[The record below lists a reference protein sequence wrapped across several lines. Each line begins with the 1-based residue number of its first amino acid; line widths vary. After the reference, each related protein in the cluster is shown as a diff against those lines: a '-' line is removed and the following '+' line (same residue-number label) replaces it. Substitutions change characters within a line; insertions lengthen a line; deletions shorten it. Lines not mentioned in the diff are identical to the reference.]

1 MISGLDTASATTW
14 SKGLTLLG
22 VGDDSIGGALG
33 VAELLGWLVIR
44 SLRLDYI

>member
-22 VGDDSIGGALG
+22 VGDDSIGGALA
-33 VAELLGWLVIR
+33 VAELLGWR
-44 SLRLDYI
+44 S